1 MNKAIFGA
9 ISAVALMVGTAWAQA
24 PAGQNTAAPPPAA
37 QTGQGPQGQAGT
49 AGTTQARPD
58 AAVDQTPARAAA
70 DRTAAD
76 TAGAG
81 AAATSVAS
89 VDKLMGKDVVGKDG
103 DKLGEVEDVILD
115 GNGQAQQLVLPRGG
129 LLGINEKKVAIDFA
143 QVQSRPDDDKL
154 HVSTLSEDDVR
165 NLPEFK
171 YEDGMTSLNR
181 LRPGAGT
188 GVR

>member
-1 MNKAIFGA
+1 MHKPIFGA

-24 PAGQNTAAPPPAA
+24 PAGQNTAAPPTAA
-37 QTGQGPQGQAGT
+37 QTSQGQQSQAGH
-49 AGTTQARPD
+49 AATTQARPD
-58 AAVDQTPARAAA
+58 PTVGQMPG
-70 DRTAAD
+70 RTSAD
-76 TAGAG
+76 TAGA
-81 AAATSVAS
+81 ATASTGVAS

-115 GNGQAQQLVLPRGG
+115 GNGQAQQLVLSRGG
-129 LLGINEKKVAIDFA
+129 LLGINEKKVAIDFT

-181 LRPGAGT
+181 QRPDAGAT
-188 GVR
+188 VR

>member
-1 MNKAIFGA
+1 MNKPIFGA

-24 PAGQNTAAPPPAA
+24 PAGQNA
-37 QTGQGPQGQAGT
+37 

-58 AAVDQTPARAAA
+58 ATVGQTPARAAA
-70 DRTAAD
+70 DETAAD
-76 TAGAG
+76 TAGVAS
-81 AAATSVAS
+81 TSVAS

-115 GNGQAQQLVLPRGG
+115 GNGQAQQLVLSRGG
-129 LLGINEKKVAIDFA
+129 LLGINEKKIAIDFA

-154 HVSTLSEDDVR
+154 HVSTLSEGDVR

-181 LRPGAGT
+181 QHSGDGT